1 MPNIPSGNFVNSTGE
16 YEELR
21 DAAEMLECAYSANEM
36 VRQRL
41 GGADAKRIEKLKDD
55 SAPK

>member
-1 MPNIPSGNFVNSTGE
+1 MNSTGE